1 MGMLPANLPGPG
13 RFALSPLLTPA
24 GKLYGDLTVARL
36 ADDRYMLFGSYAVQ
50 NMHRRW
56 FETHLPAEGVSYRNV
71 TDDFHGLAIAG
82 PKSRDVLRRLVRD
95 DVSSE
100 AFRFMDIRPM
110 IVGNVPTLVARV
122 SFTGELGYE
131 IYCAPA
137 HQLRLFEAIEE
148 AYVFAARGLVETR
161 AWRDL
166 ELISRTFVAEWP
178 KSDKRPR
185 LDLCAALA
193 QIGQGAAD
201 KGLAGLKSRADSETY
216 EDVKGDAAYYAGLA
230 TLQANPQNQQA
241 ALAWF
246 EKSVKVFPREAA
258 CLDAARAAMKLEQ
271 WAKAREYADRAVREF
286 PKGNPAVI
294 DDARRLLPT
303 VLKELAKQK

>member
-1 MGMLPANLPGPG
+1 MLFRSLYWKAEDWTRCVKTLAAFLDDVKLAKAKARDRALYMAAQASYKFYDYAGG
-13 RFALSPLLTPA
+13 VRFAQALL
-24 GKLYGDLTVARL
+24 RE
-36 ADDRYMLFGSYAVQ
+36 
-50 NMHRRW
+50 H
-56 FETHLPAEGVSYRNV
+56 
-71 TDDFHGLAIAG
+71 
-82 PKSRDVLRRLVRD
+82 PK
-95 DVSSE
+95 
-100 AFRFMDIRPM
+100 
-110 IVGNVPTLVARV
+110 
-122 SFTGELGYE
+122 
-131 IYCAPA
+131 
-137 HQLRLFEAIEE
+137 FEAIEE

-201 KGLAGLKSRADSETY
+201 KGLAGLKSLAESETY

-241 ALAWF
+241 ALVWF

-258 CLDAARAAMKLEQ
+258 CLEAARAAMKLEQ